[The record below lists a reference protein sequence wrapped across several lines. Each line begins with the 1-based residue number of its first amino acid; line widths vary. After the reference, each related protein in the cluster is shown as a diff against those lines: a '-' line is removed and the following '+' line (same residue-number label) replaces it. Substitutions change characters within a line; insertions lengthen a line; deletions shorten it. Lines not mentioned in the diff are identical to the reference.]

1 MLWQRLRV
9 KFARGP
15 SFRKRRWRSLWQ
27 HQHLHDD
34 YRDSRSNSFYDRD
47 RFGASYGIYREGI
60 CCLRRH
66 CQVSYVLFD
75 VGNTRRVTTLRSR
88 LHGGCCAILH
98 RRIFIQLVRIA
109 ACVAFDK
116 IRCNM
121 AKSKPEPPKQGQE
134 QNTPAGTKITRPR
147 ITRTIYKPI
156 PRFNS
161 GCHNC

>member
-1 MLWQRLRV
+1 MGFIEKAYAVCGDIAKCPMCCSMWGTLVVLLLSGHDFMEAV
-9 KFARGP
+9 AL
-15 SFRKRRWRSLWQ
+15 SF
-27 HQHLHDD
+27 
-34 YRDSRSNSFYDRD
+34 N
-47 RFGASYGIYREGI
+47 
-60 CCLRRH
+60 
-66 CQVSYVLFD
+66 
-75 VGNTRRVTTLRSR
+75 
-88 LHGGCCAILH
+88 